1 MVPPPQGRPMTA
13 RTPSPRRP
21 FATAVGVMLGLAL
34 AALLPLV
41 LAQPARAADVPIDL
55 FADATG
61 WGTTSHG
68 ETNPGPTFV
77 VYRNDQIDVT
87 LTSDDGLPHGLWID
101 YNDDGIPNSGDYI
114 SPKTSAT
121 QNPIQFSFPADVV
134 GQFTYYD
141 QSIPL
146 NTGTWSTRANGAPS
160 GTFNAP
166 ASGTSWT
173 GGKAHDI
180 SFDLTDPD
188 GDPMTYTLTYSY
200 GGGARPTKRPSTPAT
215 AKPNILSL
223 TPPRFSATHTGVHP
237 EVLDSRGAPPPPGS
251 PPFHV

>member
-1 MVPPPQGRPMTA
+1 MARRLLGRAMTGRPN
-13 RTPSPRRP
+13 PRQRP
-21 FATAVGVMLGLAL
+21 FAVTMGLIFGLTIAG
-34 AALLPLV
+34 LLPLV
-41 LAQPARAADVPIDL
+41 LAQPARAANVALPL
-55 FADATG
+55 FASAAG
-61 WGTTSHG
+61 WGSTSGG
-68 ETNPGPTFV
+68 EANPGPTFV

-101 YNDDGIPNSGDYI
+101 YNGDGIPNSGDYI

-121 QNPIQFSFPADVV
+121 QNPIQFSFPADVA

-160 GTFNAP
+160 GTFRAP
-166 ASGTSWT
+166 AAGTSWT

-200 GGGARPTKRPSTPAT
+200 GGGAGHKKPPPPPAAPHPQTASLAPARVRAPRPRRHPGALP
-215 AKPNILSL
+215 L
-223 TPPRFSATHTGVHP
+223 PR
-237 EVLDSRGAPPPPGS
+237 APPPPHS
-251 PPFHV
+251 

>member
-1 MVPPPQGRPMTA
+1 MATRLLGRAMTGRPN
-13 RTPSPRRP
+13 PRQRP
-21 FATAVGVMLGLAL
+21 FAVAMGLIFGLTVAGL
-34 AALLPLV
+34 VPLV
-41 LAQPARAADVPIDL
+41 LAQPGRAANVALPL
-55 FADATG
+55 FASAAG
-61 WGTTSHG
+61 WGSTSGG
-68 ETNPGPTFV
+68 EANPGPTFV

-101 YNDDGIPNSGDYI
+101 YNGDGIPNSGDYI

-160 GTFNAP
+160 GTFRAP

-200 GGGARPTKRPSTPAT
+200 GGGARQTNPPPPPASPQPKIVSLAPTGV
-215 AKPNILSL
+215 
-223 TPPRFSATHTGVHP
+223 SATHTAAAPVDP
-237 EVLDSRGAPPPPGS
+237 PSRGGTPPPASLPL
-251 PPFHV
+251 